1 MGWLSL
7 HIYECAEWGESCTV
21 CPAHR
26 PPPCLAVVPWTP
38 PNYFIA
44 RVLAMS
50 ESQSAPDQ

>member
-7 HIYECAEWGESCTV
+7 HMYECAEWGESCTV
-21 CPAHR
+21 CPACR
-26 PPPCLAVVPWTP
+26 SPPCLAVVPWTP